1 MATPA
6 RPRRRVCSSSRVE
19 GRRAG
24 RRSAA
29 PATSSRRRCW
39 RCSTRSNMRSLPS
52 PVKPLLREAARQEI
66 PAPLRRDVRL
76 LGGLL
81 GTVIAD
87 FGGKTLL
94 RDVEK
99 LRGLV
104 IRARADGRHERQAEK
119 LVASWPLERAE
130 LVARAFT
137 CYFHLATLA
146 EEPHGAR
153 VLRER
158 DRGPEPAPE
167 SIAAAVKELRPRL
180 GRRRFAKLLSSLEI
194 HPVFTAH
201 PTEARRRAVVTAIR
215 RVGDQL
221 ERLDDPRAGDAERA
235 EAERRLA
242 EEVDG
247 LWRTAQVRDRQV
259 TPLDEVRS
267 FMNVFDES
275 LFR

>member
-1 MATPA
+1 MQ
-6 RPRRRVCSSSRVE
+6 
-19 GRRAG
+19 
-24 RRSAA
+24 
-29 PATSSRRRCW
+29 
-39 RCSTRSNMRSLPS
+39 SLPT
-52 PVKPLLREAARQEI
+52 PLREAARQEI

-76 LGGLL
+76 LGSLL

-87 FGGKTLL
+87 YGGKSLL

-104 IRARADGRHERQAEK
+104 IRARADGSYERAAER

-137 CYFHLATLA
+137 CYFHLANLA
-146 EEPHGAR
+146 EEHHRAR

-180 GRRRFAKLLSSLEI
+180 GRKRFAKLVSELEI
-194 HPVFTAH
+194 RPVFTAH

-215 RVGDQL
+215 RVGDEL
-221 ERLDDPRAGDAERA
+221 ERLDDPRTGDAERG
-235 EAERRLA
+235 EVERRLA
-242 EEVDG
+242 EEIDG
-247 LWRTAQVRDRQV
+247 LWRTAQVRERQV
-259 TPLDEVRS
+259 TPLDEVR
-267 FMNVFDES
+267 
-275 LFR
+275 